1 MRVKCR
7 GTGIKPD
14 INLACI
20 TCHFHVPVRIL
31 IIIIFVIPIQ
41 GEKEFIPCLQ
51 SEHNKSDV
59 RRRASATS
67 IRDVGYFFPKLK

>member
-7 GTGIKPD
+7 GTSIKPD
-14 INLACI
+14 INLKCI

-51 SEHNKSDV
+51 SEGLSHYLFEGGTLDSK
-59 RRRASATS
+59 
-67 IRDVGYFFPKLK
+67 